1 MIVKTFTA
9 NQLHV
14 NTYFVIEEGKC
25 LIIDPGSNADG
36 ILEVIA
42 KDNLK
47 VLGIVLTHAHFDHF
61 IACNELNRKLDVPL
75 YVHPNGLELLY
86 DPMKNVSGKFR
97 IYQPLILHP
106 DVMVSTINEN
116 TTEIEGFKVKIFH
129 VPGHSPD
136 GICLY
141 FEKEGVVLTGDALF
155 KLSIG
160 RTDFYGGN
168 QQELIKNIKEKLLT
182 LPKNTIVY
190 PGHGPATTI
199 EYELAYNIY
208 IK

>member
-1 MIVKTFTA
+1 MIVKTFSN

-14 NTYFVIEEGKC
+14 NTYFMIEDGKC
-25 LIIDPGSNADG
+25 LIIDPGSNAQG
-36 ILEVIA
+36 ILKVVE
-42 KDNLK
+42 DENLK

-61 IACNELNRKLDVPL
+61 LACNELNRKLDVPL
-75 YVHPNGLELLY
+75 YIHPNGVELLY
-86 DPMKNVSGKFR
+86 DPMKNVSGRFR
-97 IYQPLILHP
+97 IYQPLVLHP
-106 DVMVSTINEN
+106 DVLVSTINEE
-116 TTEIEGFKVKIFH
+116 TTEIEGFKVRIFH
-129 VPGHSPD
+129 IPGHSPD
-136 GICLY
+136 GISLY
-141 FEKEGVVLTGDALF
+141 FAREGVVFTGDALF

-168 QQELIKNIKEKLLT
+168 QEELVQNIKEKLLT
-182 LPKNTIVY
+182 LPKDTIVY

>member
-1 MIVKTFTA
+1 
-9 NQLHV
+9 
-14 NTYFVIEEGKC
+14 
-25 LIIDPGSNADG
+25 
-36 ILEVIA
+36 
-42 KDNLK
+42 
-47 VLGIVLTHAHFDHF
+47 
-61 IACNELNRKLDVPL
+61 
-75 YVHPNGLELLY
+75 
-86 DPMKNVSGKFR
+86 
-97 IYQPLILHP
+97 
-106 DVMVSTINEN
+106 
-116 TTEIEGFKVKIFH
+116 
-129 VPGHSPD
+129 
-136 GICLY
+136 
-141 FEKEGVVLTGDALF
+141 VVFTGDALF